1 MNRLFIVFLLVM
13 TLLSACSSNPANTTL
28 EPVQTDA
35 PVQTDIPLMP
45 SDTASASTE
54 TAAPL
59 PASETPSAPTEA
71 APNPKLPAAPFEA
84 ETYVNEEAGF
94 ALDYPAGWTV
104 NEMVVGPRGTQVQFL
119 SSPELAE
126 AATLPEGATRLNAMI
141 YQWDP
146 KNDLAAFV
154 ANQKSAWEASGFSI
168 LEEEQRVLE
177 LGLPAVQL
185 TVQAPESPVVYLIA
199 ALGDQYLVLSGEGD
213 LELVKEIVGRLRP
226 ISR

>member
-1 MNRLFIVFLLVM
+1 RLFPVRLIIGERMKRIILSLSLEIM
-13 TLLSACSSNPANTTL
+13 LLSACLAAPARTTL
-28 EPVQTDA
+28 EPA
-35 PVQTDIPLMP
+35 LP
-45 SDTASASTE
+45 SDTA
-54 TAAPL
+54 P
-59 PASETPSAPTEA
+59 APTQTSVPVIPSDTA
-71 APNPKLPAAPFEA
+71 PAPNPKLPAAPFESQ
-84 ETYVNEEAGF
+84 TYVNEEAGF

-126 AATLPEGATRLNAMI
+126 AATLPEGATRLNATI

-185 TVQAPESPVVYLIA
+185 TVQTPESPVVYLIA
-199 ALGDQYLVLSGEGD
+199 ALGDQYLVLSGE
-213 LELVKEIVGRLRP
+213 
-226 ISR
+226 